1 MSFMTCSIQLQW
13 ENGLENENKQLRKQL
28 EK

>member
-1 MSFMTCSIQLQW
+1 MSFMTCFIQLQW